1 MEILMK
7 KNKKLL
13 EERDKKPANSLKRQE
28 VNNDL
33 KDTNGEEFAAE
44 DGDSNPKDLGEP
56 PRRKPRI
63 IKKEK
68 NNLKNSNGT
77 VAETPNVKVG
87 EEDKNLPAEEY
98 TFVGRCQSGKVEEF
112 DSTSQPATGINVF
125 SQQRQ
130 TDDPDG
136 KQDKISK
143 DYQGG
148 EKEVSSAVMDGK
160 ITNKFHPKEDDSK
173 RSSLKEDFEEAPSL
187 AANKFSFPAIR
198 NSLIILMGNIKNKML

>member
-1 MEILMK
+1 M
-7 KNKKLL
+7 
-13 EERDKKPANSLKRQE
+13 
-28 VNNDL
+28 
-33 KDTNGEEFAAE
+33 
-44 DGDSNPKDLGEP
+44 GEP

-98 TFVGRCQSGKVEEF
+98 TFVGRCQSGKMEEF

-143 DYQGG
+143 DY
-148 EKEVSSAVMDGK
+148 
-160 ITNKFHPKEDDSK
+160 
-173 RSSLKEDFEEAPSL
+173 
-187 AANKFSFPAIR
+187 
-198 NSLIILMGNIKNKML
+198 